1 MNVSGATL
9 SLRPG
14 QGPKGDSPPATTTL
28 SFLTEWIASTA
39 ALTID
44 RYQSGDAG
52 RPFAY

>member
-14 QGPKGDSPPATTTL
+14 QGEGRQPARDHDIVLPHGVDRT
-28 SFLTEWIASTA
+28 AA